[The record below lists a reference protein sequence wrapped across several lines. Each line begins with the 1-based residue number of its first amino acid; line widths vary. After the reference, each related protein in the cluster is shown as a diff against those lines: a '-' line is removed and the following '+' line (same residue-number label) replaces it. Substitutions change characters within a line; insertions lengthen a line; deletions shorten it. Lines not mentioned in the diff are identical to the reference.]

1 MLPVSVKL
9 RACLFL
15 LAAVATA
22 RADETSLRGL
32 REAIESLPAPLPAEQ
47 SHGRIGFYGLKTEA
61 AGIMIDLGREV
72 APDEIILF
80 PARLPTGSA
89 TGDGSNGFPP
99 ALTVSI
105 SDEAP
110 PEKAVRLARWSEEE
124 PGSGNRLPFL
134 RLAGNGASGRYL
146 TVAIEAFR
154 PRETGRG
161 EFFTLGEIVVLEGG
175 TNVALGRPVTATA
188 STENAPRWQ
197 AGNLSDG
204 FLWCLPFAGRAESP
218 SNGYHSAIGT
228 TLTNPPKW
236 VEVDLGIDRRIDE
249 LQLVPAHPRDFAD
262 VGGFGFPPRFRVTG
276 FSGDGGEVSFFDTG
290 AALFPNPG
298 AATVS
303 FPGNATPIRRV
314 RVEALELWQRTGDFI
329 FALGELRILS
339 GGRNAALGATV
350 TFADT
355 TTTGSWSPAALVDG
369 FSSRHEL
376 LDWRDWLDALAERES
391 LLSRHDRLAAVLL
404 EEREARMRR
413 WLVIAGVLV
422 AIVAA
427 GAFVMVAA
435 VRRKS
440 EREHEAWRARLAGDL
455 HDEIGA
461 SLSHLAL
468 QSDLARR
475 TIGSDDPLAKRLA
488 SLSASARETL
498 DHLRDT
504 VWLLDPACGSW
515 SQLDSRLTAVV
526 ARLLEGLPHELE
538 RRGTPPAA
546 PAPPGRSREI
556 VLFLKEALT
565 NVRRHAG
572 NATARVLLAW
582 EKDRLLLEIADTGRG
597 FDPDSPE
604 AGHGRGIANL
614 RTRAAGL
621 GGKCRIEST
630 PGEGTTIRLE
640 APL

>member
-1 MLPVSVKL
+1 MKP

-72 APDEIILF
+72 APDEIVVF
-80 PARLPTGSA
+80 PARLPTGSV

-99 ALTVSI
+99 SLTVSI

-110 PEKAVRLARWSEEE
+110 PERAVRLARWSEEE

-154 PRETGRG
+154 SRETGRG

-276 FSGDGGEVSFFDTG
+276 VTGDGGEVSFFDTG
-290 AALFPNPG
+290 TALFPNPG

-303 FPGNATPIRRV
+303 FPGNATPVRRV

-339 GGRNAALGATV
+339 GGRNAALGASV
-350 TFADT
+350 AFADT

-376 LDWRDWLDALAERES
+376 LDWRDWLDALSERES
-391 LLSRHDRLAAVLL
+391 LLSRQDRLAAVLL

-413 WLVIAGVLV
+413 WLVIAGILV

-440 EREHEAWRARLAGDL
+440 ER
-455 HDEIGA
+455 
-461 SLSHLAL
+461 
-468 QSDLARR
+468 
-475 TIGSDDPLAKRLA
+475 
-488 SLSASARETL
+488 
-498 DHLRDT
+498 
-504 VWLLDPACGSW
+504 
-515 SQLDSRLTAVV
+515 
-526 ARLLEGLPHELE
+526 
-538 RRGTPPAA
+538 
-546 PAPPGRSREI
+546 
-556 VLFLKEALT
+556 
-565 NVRRHAG
+565 
-572 NATARVLLAW
+572 
-582 EKDRLLLEIADTGRG
+582 
-597 FDPDSPE
+597 
-604 AGHGRGIANL
+604 
-614 RTRAAGL
+614 
-621 GGKCRIEST
+621 
-630 PGEGTTIRLE
+630 
-640 APL
+640 